1 MVWHATVVAGA
12 MGRLA
17 GAVTESL
24 APPGTDQEAWDEDVH
39 ELVRAA
45 NHAARGEGPAASELL
60 LTVLGELHSIA
71 GPLPTEFHRN
81 NLPMALLLEIRRTWA
96 SWSSR
101 GLGAG
106 GGEPG

>member
-71 GPLPTEFHRN
+71 GPLPTDFHRN
-81 NLPMALLLEIRRTWA
+81 NLPMALLLEIRRAGA
-96 SWSSR
+96 SWSAR

-106 GGEPG
+106 GG

>member
-24 APPGTDQEAWDEDVH
+24 APPCTDQEAWDEDVH
-39 ELVRAA
+39 ALVRAA

-60 LTVLGELHSIA
+60 LNVLGELHSIA
-71 GPLPTEFHRN
+71 APPPPDLRRN
-81 NLPMALLLEIRRTWA
+81 NLPMGLLLEIRRLGGFWA
-96 SWSSR
+96 
-101 GLGAG
+101 A
-106 GGEPG
+106 